1 MSLNRGYLLACVIA
15 LTNKQ
20 QTIQAKK
27 MLGIGVNI
35 SELVS
40 TSSIR
45 TVAWRAL
52 VVEVASALFWIDY
65 IASSNPRMDRNKVLP
80 MVRSKRTR

>member
-1 MSLNRGYLLACVIA
+1 
-15 LTNKQ
+15 
-20 QTIQAKK
+20 
-27 MLGIGVNI
+27 VNV

-45 TVAWRAL
+45 TAAWRAL